1 MGFESMPEVKKDEVD
16 KANLEHELNSA
27 KSLLENR
34 NAEAERINSQIQR
47 VKEANAKAEQNGI
60 KAESTDDLTNL
71 DKEYS
76 EVLQHSQQIKNHI
89 AELEKKL

>member
-60 KAESTDDLTNL
+60 KVESTDDLTNL

-89 AELEKKL
+89 ADLEKKL